1 MINQNVQITEQDYRA
16 TLIFS
21 IQNLKEDAISLGF
34 DFPTNPDYDEASTKD
49 LQVFQFE
56 LLSYIYNNI

>member
-1 MINQNVQITEQDYRA
+1 MNMINQNTTEQAYRA

-34 DFPTNPDYDEASTKD
+34 DFPTNPNYDTASTKE

-56 LLSYIYNNI
+56 LLNYIYTHI

>member
-1 MINQNVQITEQDYRA
+1 MNNVNGLGTEQAYRE

-21 IQNLKEDAISLGF
+21 IQNLKADAISLGF